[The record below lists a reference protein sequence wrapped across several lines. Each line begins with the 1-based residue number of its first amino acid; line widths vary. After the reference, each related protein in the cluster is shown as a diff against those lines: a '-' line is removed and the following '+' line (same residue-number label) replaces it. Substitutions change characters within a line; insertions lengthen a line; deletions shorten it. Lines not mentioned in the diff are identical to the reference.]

1 MDIKLTRKAEGDLE
15 SVEAF
20 IREENPAAAIRTVLR
35 ILEAIEGLVE
45 FPNIGRPGRVHGTRE
60 LVINR
65 TPFIAVY
72 KVIRNTVWILRVL
85 HVARRWQEDDGAP
98 E

>member
-1 MDIKLTRKAEGDLE
+1 LRIRLTRLAESDLE

-20 IREENPAAAIRTVLR
+20 IREENPPAAGPTVLR
-35 ILEAIEGLVE
+35 ILDAIESLAE
-45 FPNIGRPGRVHGTRE
+45 FPNIGRPGRMFGTRE

-72 KVIRNTVWILRVL
+72 RVSHDTIWVLRIL
-85 HVARRWQEDDGAP
+85 HSARRWPDKL
-98 E
+98 

>member
-1 MDIKLTRKAEGDLE
+1 MKIRLTLKAEGDLE
-15 SVEAF
+15 AVAAF
-20 IREENPAAAIRTVLR
+20 IRKDNPAAAVRTVLR
-35 ILEAIEGLVE
+35 VLDAVEGLCE

-85 HVARRWQEDDGAP
+85 HAARRWP
-98 E
+98 K